1 MVSLVV
7 LADLANVS
15 VYRRLY
21 RPNPPILR
29 QRLRS
34 FLHKLVDR
42 LRSSSAQLAEFRIR
56 LYDGWFDE
64 QGNGTELHGMLKR
77 IVYEDY
83 PTRFRRARVFVEL
96 AIAPA
101 AYPRLLLRG
110 TCRVVPGISTRKIR
124 FRTGL
129 PGICPA
135 PMHCPIVQL
144 QIWARGACPNQPAC
158 QVRTSDIA
166 SHRTQ
171 KLVDTSI
178 ASDAVWFAANG
189 KPVAIVSDDED
200 VIPALLS
207 ARALG
212 TRVVWACR
220 GAAPRESYAALLDE
234 AEVEYVTC

>member
-110 TCRVVPGISTRKIR
+110 TCRVVPGIS
-124 FRTGL
+124 
-129 PGICPA
+129 P
-135 PMHCPIVQL
+135 
-144 QIWARGACPNQPAC
+144 
-158 QVRTSDIA
+158 D
-166 SHRTQ
+166 
-171 KLVDTSI
+171 DTSPFLSVSSLPLENSPDFTFSPRSSTLYNGSEDLF
-178 ASDAVWFAANG
+178 AS
-189 KPVAIVSDDED
+189 
-200 VIPALLS
+200 
-207 ARALG
+207 
-212 TRVVWACR
+212 
-220 GAAPRESYAALLDE
+220 ESSH
-234 AEVEYVTC
+234 TG